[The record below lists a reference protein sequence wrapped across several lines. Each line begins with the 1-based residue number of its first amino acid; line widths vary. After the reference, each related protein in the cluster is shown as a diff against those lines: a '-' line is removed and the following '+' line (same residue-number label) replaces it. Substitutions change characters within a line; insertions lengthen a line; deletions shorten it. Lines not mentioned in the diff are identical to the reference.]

1 MSTRGV
7 VSISENESSDANPGG
22 PAAALFAL
30 GFRPFFLG
38 ASILAVTSMALW
50 ASVWRFDL
58 ALEFT
63 SVSSAHWHGHELIYG
78 YAMAVIAGFLLTAV
92 RNWTGRQTPG
102 GLQLFALF
110 LCWMVAR
117 VAFFFGDTYLIV
129 AAIFDGTFALALI
142 FCIGL
147 PIVAARQ
154 WSQLA
159 IVSKVVL
166 LGVGNALFYAGAMSV
181 ISQGARWGV
190 YMGLYLVIGLILTM
204 GRRVIPAFIERGV
217 GYPVVL
223 TNRRWIDHSSMI
235 LFVGFFILDT
245 FTQHKD
251 FAGVIAV
258 VLFVLHCI
266 RAAGWHTGGIWR
278 KPLLWSL
285 YGAYLFIVSG
295 FGLYALSI
303 FTGFSSYVLA
313 IHAFAIGGIGLI
325 TIGMMARVALGHT
338 GRDVHAAPNELNW
351 VFALIALTFV
361 IRVLLPMAD
370 AQHYLLW
377 LSLSAL
383 TWILGFILF
392 LIIFAPILARRRVDN
407 RPG

>member
-1 MSTRGV
+1 MSTRGLEN
-7 VSISENESSDANPGG
+7 IPANESSEAHPRGSVT
-22 PAAALFAL
+22 ALFAL

-38 ASILAVTSMALW
+38 ASILAMTSMALW
-50 ASVWRFDL
+50 VGVWRFGL

-63 SVSSAHWHGHELIYG
+63 AVSSSLWHAHELIYG
-78 YAMAVIAGFLLTAV
+78 YAIAVIAGFLLTAV

-102 GLQLFALF
+102 GLKLFALF
-110 LCWMVAR
+110 LCWLVAR
-117 VAFFFGDTYLIV
+117 IAYFFGDTYVAV
-129 AAIFDGTFALALI
+129 AAIFDGAFTLALI
-142 FCIGL
+142 FSIGA

-154 WSQLA
+154 WPQLA

-166 LGVGNALFYAGAMSV
+166 LGVGNALFYAGV
-181 ISQGARWGV
+181 LGVLDQGARWGV

-217 GYPVVL
+217 GYSVVL
-223 TNRRWIDHSSMI
+223 TNRRWVDLSSMI

-245 FTQHKD
+245 FTQHRD
-251 FAGVIAV
+251 FAGVLAV
-258 VLFVLHCI
+258 LLFLLHCV
-266 RAAGWHTGGIWR
+266 RAAGWHTRGIWR

-285 YGAYLFIVSG
+285 FCAYLFIVSG

-303 FTGFSSYVLA
+303 FTSFASYVLA
-313 IHAFAIGGIGLI
+313 VHAFAVGGIGLI
-325 TIGMMARVALGHT
+325 TISMMARVALGHT

-361 IRVLLPMAD
+361 VRVLFPMAD

-377 LSLSAL
+377 LTLSAL
-383 TWILGFILF
+383 TWILGFALF
-392 LIIFAPILARRRVDN
+392 LIVYVPILSRRRVDN